1 MMKLMKIIKV
11 IKISS
16 DLRYFAPIII
26 ISVILALMVDESKS
40 MMILDFLPTIL
51 GILFSGV
58 LASLAIILAL
68 LSSNEMSIISSLENG
83 YSKYIEFLTNSKKD
97 ILIVFM
103 CTVASIF
110 IAILANVKF
119 PQLMQTFLFENLF
132 FISLQFKIQFF
143 LMLDFIGLFLSVFAI
158 FDIIESIFTLSELRY
173 QASEKNNSILL
184 IKTLPTS
191 PPSPSH
197 EHSE

>member
-1 MMKLMKIIKV
+1 MMKLIKIIKG
-11 IKISS
+11 IQIPS
-16 DLRYFAPIII
+16 DLLYFAFIIV

-40 MMILDFLPTIL
+40 MEILDFLPNIL

-68 LSSNEMSIISSLENG
+68 LSSKEMSIISSLENG

-110 IAILANVKF
+110 ITVLASVKF
-119 PQLMQTFLFENLF
+119 PQMMQIFIFENLF
-132 FISLQFKIQFF
+132 FISLQSKIQFF

-173 QASEKNNSILL
+173 QASTKNNY
-184 IKTLPTS
+184 
-191 PPSPSH
+191 
-197 EHSE
+197 EREN